1 MRLDYD
7 GLDDKVVGTP
17 DLQKNAAGVDTSN
30 SLLSKDSYAVTIENL
45 PVKLAGKYNF
55 VFNYYYKNPDDD
67 QATPVLGPPSATYS
81 IELTIPDLSEA
92 PTNVVAVGGVSS
104 YTVSWDKP
112 TFKTYGDTIVYESDT
127 NSFNS
132 SSKVVFVGTDN
143 QCSVITSDY
152 NNKWV
157 YVVHRDIF
165 REAHKKGTVAGPI
178 TIKTADPDTTFTVA
192 NPGSSS
198 ASASIDPNDL
208 SGFSLVSTITW
219 AQSTDTKTAG
229 YAIRW
234 STDDPAIVPT
244 PLWEYAS
251 VSGRTTTSFT
261 ATGLIPNTTYYYQ
274 VASTT
279 PYDVVNWT
287 GAASGTFIASDADGT
302 AAGAL
307 ARLKSYIAIGG
318 ASQDLFKIGTGI
330 SQGINLNTDP
340 LTSPSLTTGTYHGII
355 LNKSTTNVGNNFWLT
370 TGQFRVGNPTEFMYW
385 NGTNLYLTGNVNAT
399 GGKFT
404 GNVQLAI
411 PSGST
416 TSGVLYAGSSPTTGV
431 RVRFSSEGLFG
442 YDALGETFKLQS
454 SDGLM
459 TASKGQIAGWTL
471 SGTQLTKNNARLDST
486 GVIELGSSGTDNIIR
501 LDANDA
507 TYRMWIGRNS
517 SATAPFKVTK
527 EGALTASGATINGNS
542 TFYGTINISSA
553 LSDGGTIGDVK
564 TAANSQASE
573 ITAVKLRVTNLE
585 TAGYQTGIQVQGTVN
600 SGLATKNTTFYT
612 SDSTAPSA
620 TRVGDLWINGGD
632 NNEIYTAGAAGTGS
646 WTKRTNTVYAKTT
659 DLASKLN
666 ASAYVV
672 QNSTNNFITMNT
684 SGITIQNG
692 NTTNGIIFNSDGIA
706 SYSGGNPTFVIT
718 SSGNA
723 TFYGNL
729 SAATG
734 TFTGRLAAGTT
745 EATTGYLDTQGT
757 KDNITTMVVKA
768 IGHASTSNSGWTTSC
783 YPWSASTYS
792 LGTGTFPW
800 KHLYTDGFL
809 YFAASTTNYIGNTQ
823 GSTTVN
829 AYLDG
834 IALSAGTGVYTV
846 GTATSFAP
854 RTSGGVTLGSG
865 SNRWGQIYSIS
876 TTISTSDQRLKT
888 DIQTSPLGLD
898 FINMLNPVSYKWI
911 VGETKEVQEEKTI
924 LVDKKDEDGR
934 EWQEEKTILVGK
946 EIGVGDDG
954 KPIIETETRPG
965 QRTHF
970 GLIAQQVKE
979 ALEQVAPGQDF
990 AGWTLED
997 VNDPNSTQSLRYAQ
1011 FISPMI
1017 KAIQELS
1024 DMVQSLQEEVN
1035 TLKGI

>member
-1 MRLDYD
+1 MRRDYD

-17 DLQKNAAGVDTSN
+17 DLQNNAQGVDTSN
-30 SLLSKDSYAVTIENL
+30 SVLSKDSYSVTIENL
-45 PVKLAGKYNF
+45 PVKLVGKYNF
-55 VFNYYYKNPDDD
+55 VFNYYYKNPDDT
-67 QATPVLGPPSATYS
+67 QTTPVVGPPSATYS

-192 NPGSSS
+192 NPGSTS
-198 ASASIDPNDL
+198 ASASIDPKDL
-208 SGFSLVSTITW
+208 SGFSLVSNITW

-234 STDDPAIVPT
+234 STDNPASVPT

-251 VSGRTTTSFT
+251 VSGRATTSFT

-330 SQGINLNTDP
+330 SQSINLNTDP
-340 LTSPSLTTGTYHGII
+340 LTSPSLTSGTYHGII

-385 NGTNLYLTGNVNAT
+385 NGTNLYLTGNINAT

-411 PSGST
+411 PDGST
-416 TSGVLYAGSSPTTGV
+416 TSGTLYAGSSPTSGT
-431 RVRFSSEGLFG
+431 RVRFNSEGIFG
-442 YDALGETFKLQS
+442 YDASGETFKLQS

-459 TASKGQIAGWTL
+459 TATKGQIAQWTL
-471 SGTQLTKNNARLDST
+471 SGTQLAKNNARLDST
-486 GVIELGSSGTDNIIR
+486 GYIELGSSGTDNIIR

-517 SATAPFKVTK
+517 SSTAPFKVTK
-527 EGALTASGATINGNS
+527 EGVLYASGAVISGNS
-542 TFYGTINISSA
+542 SFSGTLSVGSA
-553 LSDGGTIGDVK
+553 LSDGGTLGDVK
-564 TAANSQASE
+564 TAATSQAANV
-573 ITAVKLRVTNLE
+573 TAIAGRVTNIE
-585 TAGYQTGIQVQGTVN
+585 NAGYQTSGQVSTIVN
-600 SGLATKNTTFYT
+600 NGLATKNTTFYT

-620 TRVGDLWINGGD
+620 NRAGDLWVNGGD

-646 WTKRTNTVYAKTT
+646 WTKRTNGAYATKT
-659 DLASKLN
+659 DLNSKLN
-666 ASAYVV
+666 ATSYAIA
-672 QNSTNNFITMNT
+672 NSTGNLTAIDTTGITVYKGAQSNNGFN
-684 SGITIQNG
+684 SGIT
-692 NTTNGIIFNSDGIA
+692 FNADGILAWNNGVPKLTIA
-706 SYSGGNPTFVIT
+706 SD
-718 SSGNA
+718 GNA
-723 TFYGNL
+723 TFAGNVTG
-729 SAATG
+729 ATITGG
-734 TFTGRLAAGTT
+734 TITIGADEGN
-745 EATTGYLDTQGT
+745 TGYINTNASKGGV
-757 KDNITTMVVKA
+757 TTMVIKA
-768 IGHASTSNSGWTTSC
+768 IGHASSSNSGWTTSC
-783 YPWSASTYS
+783 YPWSDAGYS
-792 LGTGTFPW
+792 LGTSSFSW
-800 KHLYTDGFL
+800 NQLYL
-809 YFAASTTNYIGNTQ
+809 ASNAYFANGTTYYIN
-823 GSTTVN
+823 GSAD
-829 AYLDG
+829 AYLNG
-834 IALSAGTGVYTV
+834 YGVSGGYGV
-846 GTATSFAP
+846 TSDWSP
-854 RTSGGVTLGSG
+854 RTDNGQSLGLS
-865 SNRWGQIYSIS
+865 SRRWTDVWAVDTSINS
-876 TTISTSDQRLKT
+876 SDERLKK
-888 DIQTSPLGLD
+888 DISDSNLGLS
-898 FINMLNPVSYKWI
+898 FIKLLRPVSYKWK
-911 VGETKEVQEEKTI
+911 ETSIKEVMEEGVQIINTVGDEKEEQPI
-924 LVDKKDEDGR
+924 LVPKVIGQDENGKD
-934 EWQEEKTILVGK
+934 
-946 EIGVGDDG
+946 
-954 KPIIETETRPG
+954 IIETTSREGIRSHYG
-965 QRTHF
+965 F
-970 GLIAQQVKE
+970 VAQEVKE
-979 ALEQVAPGQDF
+979 ALDSVGVGDSF
-990 AGWTLED
+990 AGWVLDDHT
-997 VNDPNSTQSLRYAQ
+997 DPDSRQNLRYAE
-1011 FISPMI
+1011 FISPLV
-1017 KAIQELS
+1017 KAVQELS
-1024 DMVQSLQEEVN
+1024 NMVQSLQEEVN

>member
-17 DLQKNAAGVDTSN
+17 DLQKNAAGVNTSN

-234 STDDPAIVPT
+234 STDNPTNVPT

-251 VSGRTTTSFT
+251 VAGRTTTSFT

-411 PSGST
+411 PAGST

-486 GVIELGSSGTDNIIR
+486 GVIELGSSATDNIIR

-507 TYRMWIGRNS
+507 TYRLWIGRNS

-527 EGALTASGATINGNS
+527 EGALIASGATINGDS
-542 TFYGTINISSA
+542 TFNGTITVTST
-553 LSDGGTIGDVK
+553 LSDGTSLQTIKNQAASAGTFQSDLTALTSRVTSAETAITGKASSQSVTDLTAVVGTKAATQFVNEQLALKASLTQLGDKLDRNAYTVLDVANKINAIDTSVVTISGGKLTAGSVDTVQINTGAITSVKINTGAITTEKLDAGAVTAEKIRTGTITANEIQGRTITALEIDVATITSTEIAADTI
-564 TAANSQASE
+564 TAAEIQAGSITVDRLSAGTLTGFTIRTSSGSERVELNSS
-573 ITAVKLRVTNLE
+573 TGSLRV
-585 TAGYQTGIQVQGTVN
+585 
-600 SGLATKNTTFYT
+600 
-612 SDSTAPSA
+612 
-620 TRVGDLWINGGD
+620 INGG
-632 NNEIYTAGAAGTGS
+632 IVYGHLASAAGTGM
-646 WTKRTNTVYAKTT
+646 
-659 DLASKLN
+659 L
-666 ASAYVV
+666 
-672 QNSTNNFITMNT
+672 MH
-684 SGITIQNG
+684 
-692 NTTNGIIFNSDGIA
+692 
-706 SYSGGNPTFVIT
+706 
-718 SSGNA
+718 
-723 TFYGNL
+723 YG
-729 SAATG
+729 
-734 TFTGRLAAGTT
+734 
-745 EATTGYLDTQGT
+745 
-757 KDNITTMVVKA
+757 
-768 IGHASTSNSGWTTSC
+768 
-783 YPWSASTYS
+783 STYNPDATAGLVKLQS
-792 LGTGTFPW
+792 NYVMVAGRA
-800 KHLYTDGFL
+800 D
-809 YFAASTTNYIGNTQ
+809 NYIELTG
-823 GSTTVN
+823 GSTTGTI
-829 AYLDG
+829 YLRGGAGG
-834 IALSAGTGVYTV
+834 ITATMNSLAS
-846 GTATSFAP
+846 GTANMRYTA
-854 RTSGGVTLGSG
+854 
-865 SNRWGQIYSIS
+865 GQIYYVTSTRDSKTNIQDISFTDQQIKSIRPRKF
-876 TTISTSDQRLKT
+876 QGLE
-888 DIQTSPLGLD
+888 DIKWGIERYGL
-898 FINMLNPVSYKWI
+898 
-911 VGETKEVQEEKTI
+911 
-924 LVDKKDEDGR
+924 
-934 EWQEEKTILVGK
+934 
-946 EIGVGDDG
+946 
-954 KPIIETETRPG
+954 
-965 QRTHF
+965 
-970 GLIAQQVKE
+970 GLIAEELEEVDGLDILLDRDKDGTLVGVNYDRISIALIDVIKRILNRLD
-979 ALEQVAPGQDF
+979 ALEG
-990 AGWTLED
+990 
-997 VNDPNSTQSLRYAQ
+997 
-1011 FISPMI
+1011 
-1017 KAIQELS
+1017 
-1024 DMVQSLQEEVN
+1024 
-1035 TLKGI
+1035 